1 MRGMRKYI
9 LNSETLLYEIKEVS
23 LKSKLFKGFLLLAG
37 SIALAVLYLW
47 IFTSVLGVDLP
58 KTALLKAEKAR
69 WDARL
74 DLMNSKMDRCE
85 ASLDALQMRDDDI
98 YRSIFGMNEIPAS
111 VRAAGIGGV
120 DKYSFLDG
128 LEADNSLKNAA
139 MRLDRLTRRTYVQSK
154 SFDEVAS
161 ISKQAGDMASCIP
174 AIPPIVPDPSK
185 YNFSSPFGYRT
196 DPFTG
201 EARLHSGVDLAMKVG
216 NPVYAT
222 GDAVVEAVNFE
233 FFGYGNTIILNHGF
247 GYQTLYAHLNSVNVI
262 EGMKVKRGDCIAETG
277 QSGRASGPHLHYEVH
292 YKGEKVNPTN
302 YFDLSMPKEEYLAMV
317 GKRESESQA
326 VLTRRPFSVTRR

>member
-1 MRGMRKYI
+1 MRNYI
-9 LNSETLLYEIKEVS
+9 LNPETLLYEIKEVS

-37 SIALAVLYLW
+37 SIALAALYLW
-47 IFTSVLGVDLP
+47 VLSSVLGMDLP

-69 WDARL
+69 WDARI
-74 DLMNSKMDRCE
+74 DLMNSRMDRCE
-85 ASLDALQMRDDDI
+85 ATLDALQIRDDDI

-111 VRAAGIGGV
+111 IRTAGIGGV
-120 DKYSFLDG
+120 DRYSFLDG
-128 LEADNSLKNAA
+128 LESDNNLKNTAL
-139 MRLDRLTRRTYVQSK
+139 RLDRLTRKTYVQSK
-154 SFDEVAS
+154 SFDEVAA

-201 EARLHSGVDLAMKVG
+201 ESRLHTGVDLAMKVG

-222 GDAVVEAVNFE
+222 GDAVVESVNFE
-233 FFGYGNTIILNHGF
+233 FFGYGNTIILDHGF
-247 GYQTLYAHLNSVNVI
+247 GYKTLYAHLNSVNVI

-277 QSGRASGPHLHYEVH
+277 QSGRASGPHLHYEVY
-292 YKGEKVNPTN
+292 YKGERVNPEN
-302 YFDLSMPKEEYLAMV
+302 YFDLSMPKDEYLAMV
-317 GKRESESQA
+317 GKREDESQA

>member
-1 MRGMRKYI
+1 MRKYI

-85 ASLDALQMRDDDI
+85 ASLDALQIRDEDI